1 MKVLVVGG
9 GAREHALCWKLRQS
23 PLLKDLYCA
32 PGNPGISQLADLV
45 PVAPEEI
52 HRLADFASDLRLDL
66 TIVGPELPLTL
77 GIADEFGRRGLPIF
91 APSQRAA
98 EIEGSK
104 VFAKQFMER
113 HDIPTAPFA
122 VVHDAA
128 EARAA
133 CKRFGFPAVIKADGL
148 ASGKGVIVA
157 AGEDDLEAAI
167 VALFEERRFGASSDR
182 AVVEQFLSGEEVS
195 FMAFSD
201 GERLLPLAIA
211 KDYKRIGDG
220 DTGPNTGGM
229 GSHSPGGGL
238 PSGEAAAEI
247 VETVMLTTIAGL
259 ADEGRPF
266 VGVLYA
272 GMMLTADGP
281 KVLEFNARLG
291 DPEAQ
296 VLLLRLED
304 DLLPILA
311 AAAAGDF
318 DQVRRLRFRKEAAA
332 CVVLAS
338 RGYPGRPV
346 SGEVITGLE
355 QAAQLGAEV
364 FHAGTQRGP
373 RGELLTAGGRV
384 LSVCALGPD
393 LVGALKRAYA
403 AAAEIHWPGKIFRR
417 DIGRRVLDS
426 GDSGESPSGRSGGGS
441 PKDRDARG

>member
-1 MKVLVVGG
+1 MKVLVVGT

-52 HRLADFASDLRLDL
+52 HRLADFAADLRIDL
-66 TIVGPELPLTL
+66 TVVGPELPLAL

-91 APSQRAA
+91 GPSQRAA

-113 HDIPTAPFA
+113 HGLPTAPFE

-128 EARAA
+128 EARTAA
-133 CKRFGFPAVIKADGL
+133 RRFGYPLVIKADGL
-148 ASGKGVIVA
+148 AAGKGVIIA
-157 AGEDDLEAAI
+157 AGEEEFEAA
-167 VALFEERRFGASSDR
+167 VKALFEERRFGASSDR
-182 AVVEQFLSGEEVS
+182 AVVEQFLDGEEVS
-195 FMAFSD
+195 FMALCD

-229 GSHSPGGGL
+229 GCHSPGGL
-238 PSGEAAAEI
+238 PSGEAAADI
-247 VETVMLTTIAGL
+247 VETVMRATISGL
-259 ADEGRPF
+259 AEEGRPF
-266 VGVLYA
+266 IGVLYA
-272 GMMLTADGP
+272 GMILTADGP
-281 KVLEFNARLG
+281 KVLEFNARFG

-296 VLLLRLED
+296 VLMLRLED
-304 DLLPILA
+304 DLLPVLV

-318 DQVRRLRFRKEAAA
+318 DLHRRLRFRKEAAA

-338 RGYPGRPV
+338 QGYPGRPV
-346 SGEVITGLE
+346 TGEAIQGLE
-355 QAAQLGAEV
+355 RAAQLGAEV
-364 FHAGTQRGP
+364 FHAGTRRGA
-373 RGELLTAGGRV
+373 RGEVLTAGGRV

-403 AAAEIHWPGKIFRR
+403 AAGEIQWPAKVFRR
-417 DIGRRVLDS
+417 DIGRRVLDQPWAE
-426 GDSGESPSGRSGGGS
+426 G
-441 PKDRDARG
+441 

>member
-1 MKVLVVGG
+1 M
-9 GAREHALCWKLRQS
+9 
-23 PLLKDLYCA
+23 
-32 PGNPGISQLADLV
+32 

-52 HRLADFASDLRLDL
+52 HRLADFAADLKIEL
-66 TIVGPELPLTL
+66 TVVGPELPLTL
-77 GIADEFGRRGLPIF
+77 GIADEFERRRLPIF

-113 HDIPTAPFA
+113 HGIPTAPFE
-122 VVHDAA
+122 VVHGAA
-128 EARAA
+128 AARAA
-133 CKRFGFPAVIKADGL
+133 CGRFGLPVVLKADGL
-148 ASGKGVIVA
+148 ASGKGVIIA
-157 AGEDDLEAAI
+157 ADEAEVEAA
-167 VALFEERRFGASSDR
+167 VKALFEERRFGASSDR
-182 AVVEQFLSGEEVS
+182 AVVEQHLAGEEVS
-195 FMAFSD
+195 FMALAD

-211 KDYKRIGDG
+211 KDYKRIGEG

-229 GSHSPGGGL
+229 GSHSPGGL

-247 VETVMLTTIAGL
+247 VETVMRTTISGL
-259 ADEGRPF
+259 AEEGRPF

-272 GMMLTADGP
+272 GMILTADGP
-281 KVLEFNARLG
+281 KVLEFNARFG

-304 DLLPILA
+304 DLLPVLA

-318 DQVRRLRFRKEAAA
+318 DVHRRLRFRKEAAA

-338 RGYPGRPV
+338 RGYPGRPAA
-346 SGEVITGLE
+346 GEPIAGLDR
-355 QAAQLGAEV
+355 AAQLGAQV

-403 AAAEIHWPGKIFRR
+403 AVAEIQWPSKVFRR
-417 DIGRRVLDS
+417 DIGRRVLDL
-426 GDSGESPSGRSGGGS
+426 P
-441 PKDRDARG
+441 A